1 MEELQKAAQAIA
13 AGNKAEANL
22 LLARVIKA
30 DPNNVEAWILLSESA
45 ATPQQAETFLK
56 RALLVDPDNEDAT
69 ARLAAHQGAPAAAA
83 PAEPAAQAES
93 PAPPQAAAIT
103 PAPPAEAEV
112 PAEPA
117 ATEVPV
123 AAEAI
128 DMLPETEAD
137 TVEEA
142 AAATPVMPVSKDP
155 FDFEAQ
161 AEAKTLPP
169 WLAGEE
175 VYLASSEAAADAV
188 EEPSAQPEVDVPDWL
203 KEEPSETWLAENQ
216 AEEQGKVLR
225 EAGDGTPPPEATK
238 KEPPGPAPAGVRPT
252 PRKSAQKKKSSIPQ
266 GRTATILEAA
276 IVIFT
281 IAAFLLMI
289 WYFFGQ

>member
-56 RALLVDPDNEDAT
+56 RALLVDPDNEAAR
-69 ARLAAHQGAPAAAA
+69 ARLAAHQGVPATTTL
-83 PAEPAAQAES
+83 AEPVIQAES
-93 PAPPQAAAIT
+93 PTPPKAPAGEEAPIAPAPPVEAEVPVEAEA
-103 PAPPAEAEV
+103 PAEAE
-112 PAEPA
+112 ADS
-117 ATEVPV
+117 
-123 AAEAI
+123 AAEA
-128 DMLPETEAD
+128 
-137 TVEEA
+137 
-142 AAATPVMPVSKDP
+142 ATAVPIMPVSQDP

-169 WLAGEE
+169 WLVGEE
-175 VYLASSEAAADAV
+175 MYLASSEAAVEAV
-188 EEPSAQPEVDVPDWL
+188 AEPPIQPEVEVPDWL

-216 AEEQGKVLR
+216 AKEQGKVLWQ
-225 EAGDGTPPPEATK
+225 AGDGTPPPETTK
-238 KEPPGPAPAGVRPT
+238 KQPPGPAPAGVRPT
-252 PRKSAQKKKSSIPQ
+252 PRKSAPKKKSSIPQ
-266 GRTATILEAA
+266 GKTATVLEAA

>member
-56 RALLVDPDNEDAT
+56 RALLVDPDNEAAR
-69 ARLAAHQGAPAAAA
+69 ARLAAHQGVPAATT
-83 PAEPAAQAES
+83 PAEPVIQAES
-93 PAPPQAAAIT
+93 SAPPEAPAGEAAPIA

-112 PAEPA
+112 PAEA
-117 ATEVPV
+117 E
-123 AAEAI
+123 AAEI
-128 DMLPETEAD
+128 QPETEAD
-137 TVEEA
+137 SAEEA
-142 AAATPVMPVSKDP
+142 AAAIPVMPVSQDP

-169 WLAGEE
+169 WLVGEE
-175 VYLASSEAAADAV
+175 MYLASSESAADAAA
-188 EEPSAQPEVDVPDWL
+188 EPSTQPEVEVPDWL

-216 AEEQGKVLR
+216 AEEQGKVLSQ
-225 EAGDGTPPPEATK
+225 AGDGTPPAEVTK
-238 KEPPGPAPAGVRPT
+238 KQPPGPAPAGVRPT
-252 PRKSAQKKKSSIPQ
+252 PRKSASKKKSSIPQ